1 MVEISSFDLGITQI
15 KTQISGYTAAMELH
29 KKSKDEIVR
38 TPSKRKVG
46 STVKAIQKNCYKRR
60 KVKNVVFD
68 MIGEHAVN
76 EEQNEVSEELKVC
89 TFLIF

>member
-1 MVEISSFDLGITQI
+1 
-15 KTQISGYTAAMELH
+15 MELH

-46 STVKAIQKNCYKRR
+46 STVKAIEKNCYKRR
-60 KVKNVVFD
+60 KVNVVSD

-76 EEQNEVSEELKVC
+76 EEQDEVSEELKVC